1 MSNRRAYENSKR
13 RSVYLPI
20 VRTNVYKFLT
30 LFDFPNPAFPTGN
43 RHTTTLPT
51 QAMLMLNSNWVQE
64 TAEAMARRLIRSE
77 ATAEKRIAL
86 AYTLAFSR
94 PPSAPEL
101 RDAQEFIANYNTTE
115 KMDDER
121 AWNAFCQ
128 LLFLSNEFI
137 YIN

>member
-1 MSNRRAYENSKR
+1 MSNRKTYENSKR

-51 QAMLMLNSNWVQE
+51 QAMFMLNSDWVQGITKA
-64 TAEAMARRLIRSE
+64 TAKRLIRSE
-77 ATAEKRIAL
+77 ANTDKRIAL
-86 AYTLAFSR
+86 AYRLTFSR
-94 PPSAPEL
+94 SPSESEL
-101 RDAQEFIANYNTTE
+101 KEAQEFITAYQANE
-115 KMDDER
+115 GIDDQD
-121 AWNAFCQ
+121 AWDAFCQ